1 MAAVNGQMSDA
12 DSIEWATRRLLL
24 ALDALEAAAERRS
37 EADRGEELLADQI
50 QALGTDRARLA
61 SELDDV
67 TARARS
73 LETANREVME
83 RIDQAIDTIRGVL
96 AADGEPAQGD
106 TAPNHLA
113 AHELVEDDAAED
125 ESAEDES
132 EDDESEEE
140 DSEEDE

>member
-37 EADRGEELLADQI
+37 EADRGEELLVDQI

-67 TARARS
+67 TARART

-83 RIDQAIDTIRGVL
+83 RIDQAIDTIRDVL
-96 AADGEPAQGD
+96 AADGESARD
-106 TAPNHLA
+106 EIAADELA
-113 AHELVEDDAAED
+113 EDDAAED

-132 EDDESEEE
+132 EDE